1 MLMTPESTA
10 PGSLDRPPRIWLVI
24 GDKLGDNAQVEII
37 AAALG
42 QPCERKQLYFLAPY
56 MLGKPPF
63 KASLYHLDKARSAT
77 LEPPWPE
84 LVITIGRRPAMAA
97 LWIREQSGGRTQV
110 VLLGRPKRWL
120 EEFALVIATP
130 QYCLPNRPNVLPI
143 DLPLMR
149 SNTTAVA
156 AAANAWQARLA
167 ALPRPLTAV
176 LVGGQTKP
184 FVFDSKV
191 AAQLL
196 AQLGQVAAET
206 GGTLYITTSRRTPPA
221 VVEALQA
228 GLPPGAI
235 LYRWQA
241 NDSANPYLA
250 LLGLADR
257 FIVSGDSISM
267 LVEVAR
273 LGKPLAIFPLPYKL
287 AVVERLRNAL
297 TRLVQPGAAGRRA
310 PLQALGDGLYRL
322 GLIGYSRDLT
332 AVHELLIKRGL
343 AVRLGEPFLPPG
355 PQLLDDLPHVVVE
368 RIKALLPGATA

>member
-1 MLMTPESTA
+1 MTPESTA
-10 PGSLDRPPRIWLVI
+10 SGPNDRPPRIWLVI

-42 QPCERKQLYFLAPY
+42 WPYERKPLYFLAPY
-56 MLGKPPF
+56 VLGKPPF
-63 KASLYHLDKARSAT
+63 KASLYHLDTSRSAA
-77 LEPPWPE
+77 LEPPWPD
-84 LVITIGRRPAMAA
+84 LVLTIGRRPAMAA
-97 LWIREQSGGRTQV
+97 LWIREHSGGHTQI

-120 EEFALVIATP
+120 EKFALVIATP
-130 QYCLPNRPNVLPI
+130 QYCLPDRPNVLPI

-149 SNTTAVA
+149 SNTAAVTA
-156 AAANAWQARLA
+156 AATAWQSRLA
-167 ALPRPLTAV
+167 ALPRPLIAV

-184 FVFDSKV
+184 FVFDATV

-196 AQLGQVAAET
+196 AQLGRVVAET

-221 VVEALQA
+221 VVEVLQA

-235 LYRWQA
+235 FYRWQA
-241 NDSANPYLA
+241 NDPANPYLA

-287 AVVERLRNAL
+287 AMVERLRNAL
-297 TRLVQPGAAGRRA
+297 TRLIQPGAAGRRA

-332 AVHELLIKRGL
+332 AVHELLIRRGL
-343 AVRLGEPFLPPG
+343 AVRLGEPFPPPG
-355 PQLLDDLPHVVVE
+355 PPLLDDLPRVVE
-368 RIKALLPGATA
+368 RIKALLPGARS

>member
-1 MLMTPESTA
+1 M
-10 PGSLDRPPRIWLVI
+10 

-42 QPCERKQLYFLAPY
+42 WPCERKQLYFLAPY
-56 MLGKPPF
+56 VTGKPPF
-63 KASLYHLDKARSAT
+63 KASLYHIDASRSAP
-77 LEPPWPE
+77 LGPPWPD

-97 LWIREQSGGRTQV
+97 LWIREQSGGHTQV

-120 EEFALVIATP
+120 QKFALVIATP
-130 QYCLPNRPNVLPI
+130 QYCLPDQPNVLHI

-149 SNTTAVA
+149 SNTAAVEA
-156 AAANAWQARLA
+156 AAAAWQDRLA
-167 ALPRPLTAV
+167 ALPRPLIAV

-184 FVFDSKV
+184 FVFDAQV
-191 AAQLL
+191 AAALL
-196 AQLGQVAAET
+196 AHIKAIAAET

-221 VVEALQA
+221 VVAALQA

-241 NDSANPYLA
+241 NDTANPYLA

-287 AVVERLRNAL
+287 AGVERLRNAL
-297 TRLVQPGAAGRRA
+297 TRLVQPGAGGRRA
-310 PLQALGDGLYRL
+310 LLQPVGDWLYRL

-332 AVHELLIKRGL
+332 AVHELLLERRL
-343 AVRLGEPFLPPG
+343 AVRLGQPFLPPG
-355 PQLLDDLPHVVVE
+355 SDTLDELPRVVE
-368 RIKALLPGATA
+368 RIKALLPGATS

>member
-1 MLMTPESTA
+1 MIPESNTSE
-10 PGSLDRPPRIWLVI
+10 PGARPPLIWLVI

-37 AAALG
+37 AEALG
-42 QPCERKQLYFLAPY
+42 WPCERKQLYFLAPY
-56 MLGKPPF
+56 VLGKPPF
-63 KASLYHLDKARSAT
+63 KASLYHVDTSRSAV
-77 LEPPWPE
+77 LEPPWPD

-97 LWIREQSGGRTQV
+97 LWIREQSGGHTQI

-120 EEFALVIATP
+120 EKFALVIATP
-130 QYCLPNRPNVLPI
+130 QYLLPDRPNVLPI

-149 SNTTAVA
+149 SNTAAVTA
-156 AAANAWQARLA
+156 AAAAWQSRLA
-167 ALPRPLTAV
+167 VLPRPLIAV

-184 FVFDSKV
+184 FIFDSKV

-196 AQLGQVAAET
+196 AQLGRAALET
-206 GGTLYITTSRRTPPA
+206 GGTLYLTTSRRTPRA
-221 VVEALQA
+221 VVETLQA

-241 NDSANPYLA
+241 NDPANPYLA

-257 FIVSGDSISM
+257 FVVSGDSISM

-273 LGKPLAIFPLPYKL
+273 LGKPLAIFPLPYKR
-287 AVVERLRNAL
+287 AVMGRLGNAL
-297 TRLVQPGAAGRRA
+297 SRLIQPSTAGRRA

-332 AVHELLIKRGL
+332 AVHELLIQRGL
-343 AVRLGEPFLPPG
+343 AVRLGDPFPPPG
-355 PQLLDDLPHVVVE
+355 PPLVDDLSQVGK
-368 RIKALLPGATA
+368 RIKALLPGAT